1 MNAAPAT
8 VSHAVSHSHTD
19 WRAGEARR
27 AAALADIDAQLDNL
41 KACVRWLVGQGI
53 YVQDVRFSRDGT
65 RPKITVSASPLLHAL
80 FKDDCAAG
88 QHWDALLDRT
98 AHDFVAVRYECAIA
112 WSEVKQ

>member
-1 MNAAPAT
+1 MNPQ
-8 VSHAVSHSHTD
+8 AVSHTHSN
-19 WRAGEARR
+19 WKAGEARR

-53 YVQDVRFSRDGT
+53 YVQDVRFSRDGG
-65 RPKITVSASPLLHAL
+65 RPHITVSASPLLHAI

-88 QHWDALLDRT
+88 QHWDALLGRT
-98 AHDFVAVRYECAIA
+98 MHDYKAVRFECYVV